1 MDPNQHFLLAVNGFS
16 DLWNC
21 LFTNAYPQVFL
32 KNVLGLS
39 AEQAPALPRYLLG
52 YVILYLLC
60 GAVTVLR
67 RFKSGQRSLN
77 SRSKQINNVILT
89 MADFFF
95 IPQLP
100 ILVNMGKSALGAV
113 TPYSGEISDLVR
125 FFSDIWTA
133 IFTPLFLFLVILL
146 TAILPL
152 QTAIRYLRVYK
163 LAGLPHMVF
172 DVGTGCYLLS
182 AGLLSMC
189 SGNRLWYLLIP
200 VAVILLWVIQTGG
213 YVPEE
218 RNLQVPGRDEAD
230 SGAAENKS

>member
-67 RFKSGQRSLN
+67 CFKSGQRSLN

-89 MADFFF
+89 MADF
-95 IPQLP
+95 
-100 ILVNMGKSALGAV
+100 S
-113 TPYSGEISDLVR
+113 S
-125 FFSDIWTA
+125 
-133 IFTPLFLFLVILL
+133 FLSC
-146 TAILPL
+146 
-152 QTAIRYLRVYK
+152 RY
-163 LAGLPHMVF
+163 
-172 DVGTGCYLLS
+172 
-182 AGLLSMC
+182 
-189 SGNRLWYLLIP
+189 W
-200 VAVILLWVIQTGG
+200 
-213 YVPEE
+213 
-218 RNLQVPGRDEAD
+218 
-230 SGAAENKS
+230 